1 MLDELPA
8 FLFRARF
15 STRCRESPQDARTPL
30 CKEGYSYRRRR
41 RSESLR
47 ATALCP
53 SSARVCHWP
62 LQLGFVSKT
71 YDNTVVMAI
80 SPSVGQSSHCSS
92 VTSRKFGVPT
102 WGPITNEA
110 ASGYNTVIRFNL
122 CENRLR
128 GSEAPSSKPTLRL
141 GCRRRCRRRRLLA
154 WDLKAQIYG
163 CILCEIC
170 LTFQSFN

>member
-1 MLDELPA
+1 MHAPPYA
-8 FLFRARF
+8 KRVTVTAAAAAPNH
-15 STRCRESPQDARTPL
+15 S
-30 CKEGYSYRRRR
+30 
-41 RSESLR
+41 

-128 GSEAPSSKPTLRL
+128 GSELQADSQTRLPPPLPPPPPACMGFESPNLRVHL
-141 GCRRRCRRRRLLA
+141 MRNLFNIPIIQLRSFITAVCRPIIDLPACTPCLL
-154 WDLKAQIYG
+154 
-163 CILCEIC
+163 
-170 LTFQSFN
+170 